1 MTASPLRTTTLSG
14 FADEAADDI
23 AGQIEATRALGWS
36 SIEARSVDGVNIHD
50 LDEEAFK
57 RCAEALEEAGV
68 GVCCFGS
75 TIANWGRRVDE
86 DFSATL
92 LTVDRAV
99 ARMKRLGVPLIRLMS
114 YSVLFDAHGRALPD
128 QREAERFAR
137 LREICS
143 HFIEADITPV
153 HENCLNYGGMS
164 WEHTLRLL
172 EEVPG
177 LRLVYDTG
185 NPGLSPDFRK
195 AFPYPNQD
203 SLETWERLKPFTS
216 HIHIKDG
223 RRDPATGEESYYF
236 PGDGD
241 CQVASI
247 LSDLMAAGYEGMLSI
262 EPHMA
267 VVFHDAKVHS
277 TARTRFDN
285 YVEYGRRTEA
295 LLRSLGCEVSSG
307 RAVYRQEVCRGY
319 AL

>member
-1 MTASPLRTTTLSG
+1 MTLSG

-23 AGQIEATRALGWS
+23 AGQIEATKALGWS

-50 LDEEAFK
+50 LDEASFE
-57 RCAEALEEAGV
+57 RCATALEESGV
-68 GVCCFGS
+68 RVCCFGS

-86 DFSATL
+86 DFSVAL
-92 LTVDRAV
+92 RTVDRAIG
-99 ARMKRLGVPLIRLMS
+99 RMKRLGVPLIRLMS
-114 YSVLFDAHGRALPD
+114 YSVFFDADGRALPD

-143 HFIEADITPV
+143 RFIEASITPV

-164 WEHTLRLL
+164 WGHTLRLL
-172 EEVPG
+172 AEVPG

-203 SLETWERLKPFTS
+203 SLETWARLKAFAV

-223 RRDPATGEESYYF
+223 RRDPATGEESYFF
-236 PGDGD
+236 PGEGD
-241 CQVASI
+241 CRVADI
-247 LSDLMAAGYEGMLSI
+247 LSDLMAAGYAGMLSI

-267 VVFHDAKVHS
+267 VVFHDSKVRS
-277 TARTRFDN
+277 TARARFDN

-295 LLRSLGCEVSSG
+295 MLRSLGCEVASG
-307 RAVYRQEVCRGY
+307 RARYSQKIPDGH
-319 AL
+319 

>member
-1 MTASPLRTTTLSG
+1 MKSAPLREMTLSG

-23 AGQIEATRALGWS
+23 AGQIEATKALGWS
-36 SIEARSVDGVNIHD
+36 YIEARSVDGVNIHD
-50 LDEEAFK
+50 LDEASFE
-57 RCAEALEEAGV
+57 RCVAALEEAGV
-68 GVCCFGS
+68 RVCCFGS

-92 LTVDRAV
+92 RTVDRAIG
-99 ARMKRLGVPLIRLMS
+99 RMKRLGVPLIRLMS
-114 YSVLFDAHGRALPD
+114 YSVFLDASGRALPD
-128 QREAERFAR
+128 QRETERFAK

-143 HFIEADITPV
+143 RFVEAGITPV

-164 WEHTLRLL
+164 WEHTLKLL

-177 LRLVYDTG
+177 LKLVYDTG

-203 SLETWERLKPFTS
+203 SLETWGRLKTFAA

-223 RRDPATGEESYYF
+223 RRDPATGEESYFF
-236 PGDGD
+236 PGEGD
-241 CQVASI
+241 CRVADI
-247 LSDLMAAGYEGMLSI
+247 LSDLMVAGYTGMLSI

-267 VVFHDAKVHS
+267 VVFHDTTVHS
-277 TARTRFDN
+277 TARARFDN

-295 LLRSLGCEVSSG
+295 MLRSLGCELSSG
-307 RAVYRQEVCRGY
+307 RVLYR
-319 AL
+319 